1 MKKKIRIAINGFGRI
16 GRMTFRALSERSNI
30 DIAAIN
36 DLTDPA
42 MLAHLLKHDSVHGIF
57 SKSVKAADDSLIV
70 DGKTIEVFKERNPAL
85 LPWER
90 MKIDVVVESTGFF
103 RTKEL
108 AEKHI
113 AAGAKKVA
121 LSAPAKDGKIVTVVI
136 GVNDSD
142 DKLKNEKIL
151 SNASCTTN
159 CLAPVMK
166 ILIDNFGVEAGFM
179 TTVHSYTSDQRIL
192 DFPHKDLRRAR
203 AAAANIIPTTTGA
216 TIATELVLPELKD
229 KLDGI
234 SIRVPTPDGSLI
246 DVTFDAKKDLTIKS
260 INSAMKKASETN
272 LKGILQYSE
281 EPLVSTDIVGNSYSA
296 IFDAEFTRVIGK
308 RRARVV
314 AWYDNEWGYSSRLAQ
329 LVEKMGEFSDM

>member
-30 DIAAIN
+30 DIVSIN
-36 DLTDPA
+36 DLTDPV
-42 MLAHLLKHDSVHGIF
+42 MLAHLLKRDSVHGTF
-57 SKSVKAADDSLIV
+57 GKSVKAVDDSLIV
-70 DGKTIEVFKERNPAL
+70 DGKTVKVLKERNPAL
-85 LPWER
+85 LPWKSME
-90 MKIDVVVESTGFF
+90 IDVVVESTGFF

-108 AEKHI
+108 AGQHI
-113 AAGAKKVA
+113 TAGAKKVA
-121 LSAPAKDGKIVTVVI
+121 ISAPAKDGKIVTVVL

-142 DKLKNEKIL
+142 DNIRNEKIL

-179 TTVHSYTSDQRIL
+179 TTVHSYTNDQRIL

-203 AAAANIIPTTTGA
+203 AAAVNIIPTTTGA

-246 DVTFDAKKDLTIKS
+246 DVTFDAKKDLTIES

-296 IFDAEFTRVIGK
+296 IFDSEFTRVIGK